1 MFCHLYD
8 EEILAVDQ
16 QLKRLVDGI
25 GLEDTIFVFTSD
37 HGEEFWEHNDF
48 EHGHHLKS
56 VSDADPFDFWGEG
69 IRVVVKNWCPM

>member
-1 MFCHLYD
+1 MRK
-8 EEILAVDQ
+8 ILAVDQ

-25 GLEDTIFVFTSD
+25 GLENTIFVFTSD

-56 VSDADPFDFWGEG
+56 VLTNSSGLLG
-69 IRVVVKNWCPM
+69 